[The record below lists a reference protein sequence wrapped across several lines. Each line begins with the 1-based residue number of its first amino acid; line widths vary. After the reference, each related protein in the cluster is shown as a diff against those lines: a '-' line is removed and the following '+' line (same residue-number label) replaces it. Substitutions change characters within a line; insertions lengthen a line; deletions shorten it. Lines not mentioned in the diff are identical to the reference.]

1 MLQTITIDVIDD
13 KALDLLRDLE
23 HLNLIRLREQSHT
36 LAQTKNTR
44 RNYKGAMTQQPVS
57 EIESQIRELRDEWS

>member
-1 MLQTITIDVIDD
+1 MLQTITIDVIND

-23 HLNLIRLREQSHT
+23 HLNLIRLREDTPSK
-36 LAQTKNTR
+36 TKNTR

>member
-1 MLQTITIDVIDD
+1 MVQTITIDVMND

-23 HLNLIRLREQSHT
+23 HLNLIRFRKESGTPL
-36 LAQTKNTR
+36 QTANTR

-57 EIESQIRELRDEWS
+57 EIENQIRELRDEWN